1 MRNAVDSLNAFGS
14 DKGRL
19 MKHGPPV
26 DNPVSNGEDMLQ
38 KRSIFEYN
46 DDFFQDSNM
55 IDVEFDYV
63 NLIFTDETN
72 MDGGLL
78 RFQSLAEDVQNTVLI
93 AQDRCLYWWW
103 TTVECQNKVLH
114 DWGVEEVV
122 VLLCDN
128 NDILMMPGGEG
139 SPKFDLQISIH
150 VWVRVLLS
158 E

>member
-1 MRNAVDSLNAFGS
+1 MRNAVDSLNVFGG

-19 MKHGPPV
+19 MEHGAPV

-93 AQDRCLYWWW
+93 AQDRCLY
-103 TTVECQNKVLH
+103 
-114 DWGVEEVV
+114 
-122 VLLCDN
+122 
-128 NDILMMPGGEG
+128 
-139 SPKFDLQISIH
+139 
-150 VWVRVLLS
+150 
-158 E
+158 